1 MAADQPGNRAANYP
15 KKVEEKYVEI
25 VQNPIHYGEG
35 ESGGEGGGYPWV
47 SHPGKENQ
55 FTIDTLH
62 PDK

>member
-1 MAADQPGNRAANYP
+1 MEQPGNRAANYP
-15 KKVEEKYVEI
+15 TKVEEKYVAI
-25 VQNPIHYGEG
+25 VENPIKYQKGQ

-62 PDK
+62 PDA